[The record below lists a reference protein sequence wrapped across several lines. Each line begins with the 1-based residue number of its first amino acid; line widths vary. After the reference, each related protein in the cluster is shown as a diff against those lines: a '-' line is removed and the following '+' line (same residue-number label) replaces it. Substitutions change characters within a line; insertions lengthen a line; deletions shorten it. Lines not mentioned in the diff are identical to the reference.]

1 MPASSTYN
9 QQNLFCKRNAY
20 FFTFVKLWVSFA
32 LSKWYFQLKMKYGN
46 FTEKDPTK
54 LLTPKQFQ
62 GKHFQSYVL
71 NNGKSIKLKRLHVR

>member
-1 MPASSTYN
+1 MLIFLLLLSCESHLHF
-9 QQNLFCKRNAY
+9 QND
-20 FFTFVKLWVSFA
+20 V
-32 LSKWYFQLKMKYGN
+32 FQLKMKYGN

-54 LLTPKQFQ
+54 LLTPKQLQ